1 MTIISSHAAYAPSIL
16 QQSQQTQKISANR
29 EAYVNSRAYKETDH
43 STVRPQRDGF
53 IGQLNKVAG
62 NDEKAEN
69 LLRNWA
75 RPDSGGM
82 FSAGLPDL
90 KNPDAM
96 RRLDR
101 ISQLFTAESR
111 QVESQ
116 KTELIAKGRDMGK
129 LPQEILKDV
138 FDLYDSQSDL
148 FKFGRGWDGDVFAFD
163 QSSPAGYER
172 MLHYSSDVVDTM
184 A

>member
-16 QQSQQTQKISANR
+16 QQSQQTQKTSANK
-29 EAYVNSRAYKETDH
+29 EAYVNSHAYKETDH
-43 STVRPQRDGF
+43 STVRPLRDGF
-53 IGQLNKVAG
+53 VGQLNKVAG
-62 NDEKAEN
+62 NDEEAEN

-75 RPDSGGM
+75 RPDSGGL

-90 KNPDAM
+90 KNSDAM
-96 RRLDR
+96 RRFDR

-116 KTELIAKGRDMGK
+116 RTALIAKGRDMGK
-129 LPQEILKDV
+129 PPQEILKDV

-148 FKFGRGWDGDVFAFD
+148 FKFGRGWNGDVFAFD
-163 QSSPAGYER
+163 KSSPAGYER
-172 MLHYSSDVVDTM
+172 ALRFSSDVIDKQ